1 MPIYYCDGKR
11 LKRTIYASTEW
22 LGQNKELVN
31 ALNVFPVP
39 DGDTGTNMFLTLQP
53 AIQRIE
59 NMESDYLPDVAS
71 MIADSSLWGA
81 RGSSGVIL
89 SQILRGFAEGVGNK
103 KRINSMDLAL
113 SLKIAAERAY
123 AAIDQPAEG
132 TILTVIREI
141 AKAAIEFAK
150 NEPDIVKLLEYILK
164 VGHET
169 LVNTRDMLPELK
181 KANVI
186 DAGGKGF
193 LFMIE
198 GILRLIQGLKLEEA
212 ALHTRADELP
222 TIHDEEVTH
231 KYCLD
236 FIVKGDALS
245 ANELKAKIKGFGG
258 HIVVVGSDKMLKTHI
273 HTDDPTPILEIAQK
287 YGIVEQVKIDNL
299 EEQQRSFISAV
310 DRMESERIKKE
321 IGVVAIVSG
330 DGLASIFSGLKVDEI
345 VKGGQTMNPS
355 VSDIQAAINRINAD
369 KVIILPNNSNIIHAA
384 KQVKEVVNKQVYVVP
399 SKTIPQGIA
408 AMVAFSANNDVHE
421 NMKRMEASIKAVKSG
436 KVTKAIRDAIFEG
449 LKVEKGEYL
458 GIHDGKI
465 KASSRNPQST
475 LIALIK
481 AMVTTEDS
489 IISVFYSKKDE
500 KVDDLVEKIKKIF
513 PELDVEIHYGGQPHY
528 NYIVSVE

>member
-11 LKRTIYASTEW
+11 LKRTIYASAEW

-53 AIQRIE
+53 VIQRIE
-59 NMESDYLPDVAS
+59 NMESDHLPEVAS
-71 MIADSSLWGA
+71 IIADSSLWGA

-113 SLKIAAERAY
+113 SLRIAAERAY

-141 AKAAIEFAK
+141 ATAAIEFAK

-164 VGHET
+164 VGQKT

-181 KANVI
+181 RANVV

-193 LFMIE
+193 LFMVE
-198 GILRLIQGLKLEEA
+198 GILRLIQGLQLEEA
-212 ALHTRADELP
+212 ALHASVDALP
-222 TIHDEEVTH
+222 TIHEEEATH
-231 KYCLD
+231 KYCFD
-236 FIVKGDALS
+236 FVVKGDTLS
-245 ANELKAKIKGFGG
+245 VNELKAKIKGLGD
-258 HIVVVGSDKMLKTHI
+258 HIAVVGSDKLLKTHI

-299 EEQQRSFISAV
+299 EEQQKSFISTV
-310 DRMESERIKKE
+310 DRIESERIKKE
-321 IGVVAIVSG
+321 IGVVVIVSG
-330 DGLASIFSGLKVDEI
+330 NGLATIFRGLKVDEI

-355 VSDIQAAINRINAD
+355 VSDIQAAVDRINAN
-369 KVIILPNNSNIIHAA
+369 KVIILPNNSNIVHAA
-384 KQVKEVVNKQVYVVP
+384 KQVKEVVDKQVHVVP

-408 AMVAFSANNDVHE
+408 AMVAFSAENDFHE
-421 NMKRMEASIKAVKSG
+421 NIKRMGTSIKTVKSG
-436 KVTKAIRDAIFEG
+436 KVTKAIRDAMIDG
-449 LKVEKGEYL
+449 LKVRKGEYL
-458 GIHDGKI
+458 GICDGDI
-465 KASSRNPQST
+465 KASGKNPQST

-481 AMVTTEDS
+481 AMTDTEDS
-489 IISVFYSKKDE
+489 IISVFYSKKGEKPDNLVDRIE
-500 KVDDLVEKIKKIF
+500 KVF

-528 NYIVSVE
+528 DYIISVE